1 VRYSKKVDEANIR
14 IIDLK
19 LAVLDE
25 IEPLVD
31 EDRYK
36 FNLAQN
42 SRLLKNFIFYR
53 LSDFVLKTMENSVGT
68 KVVFYITPDFNL
80 TVLQEYSNYTRAA
93 FVQIASVLA
102 LNVMIGKT
110 HTSQFLATLISQ
122 SGEGKEARNRLHFT
136 LNRTKNPPNLPRF
149 NKLLRKYNIHKL
161 EGDIN
166 NNYKV
171 KLGLFVA

>member
-1 VRYSKKVDEANIR
+1 MRYSKKVDEANIR

-53 LSDFVLKTMENSVGT
+53 LSDFVLAICVGVHGGNFT
-68 KVVFYITPDFNL
+68 AINL
-80 TVLQEYSNYTRAA
+80 VEQVGALVIYSLIVLFEYVS
-93 FVQIASVLA
+93 
-102 LNVMIGKT
+102 
-110 HTSQFLATLISQ
+110 
-122 SGEGKEARNRLHFT
+122 
-136 LNRTKNPPNLPRF
+136 
-149 NKLLRKYNIHKL
+149 
-161 EGDIN
+161 
-166 NNYKV
+166 
-171 KLGLFVA
+171 